1 MDKLKDYI
9 TIKLIYAG
17 MSKEEYKLIQCDVQE
32 ENRNSLM
39 TFSAITVVFLLIMF
53 CVSFVSVDV
62 STNRYVYLFVMIL
75 TAIMFVTAKRMYDAK
90 HLFYLQRG
98 IERGARR

>member
-62 STNRYVYLFVMIL
+62 STNRYVYMSEKNYRKSSEKEIPSELAETNLSF
-75 TAIMFVTAKRMYDAK
+75 
-90 HLFYLQRG
+90 
-98 IERGARR
+98 

>member
-9 TIKLIYAG
+9 TINLIYAG

-53 CVSFVSVDV
+53 CVSLVSVDV
-62 STNRYVYLFVMIL
+62 STNRYVYMPEKNYRKSSEKKIPSELAETNLSF
-75 TAIMFVTAKRMYDAK
+75 
-90 HLFYLQRG
+90 
-98 IERGARR
+98 